1 MENQNHQLW
10 KTKGSTKNSRGIS
23 GFAKTSI
30 FK

>member
-10 KTKGSTKNSRGIS
+10 KMKGSAKNNSGIS
-23 GFAKTSI
+23 GFAKPTI

>member
-10 KTKGSTKNSRGIS
+10 KMKGSTKNNCGIS